1 MVKKFRRTA
10 ALTAAVGAAALGL
23 AACSQTGGGGGGEG
37 GGGDSLLSQLQESGT
52 VTVGINGEAPY
63 SYIGD
68 DGKPT
73 GATIAIANKIYGE
86 LGIDN
91 VEATKVAWDSLIPGL
106 NAGRF
111 DMVSAGMSIL
121 PDRCAQAAFAH
132 PTIMYTTALLV
143 PKGNP
148 MDLHNLHDVKDS
160 GAKLA
165 IEAGAIEDGY
175 ADDLGIDTL
184 KMQSP
189 QDGMDAVISGRVD
202 VFALTAI
209 SLNTLVEK
217 NADKPIEA
225 TEPFIAVVNGKK
237 QVGAGAAVFRKEN
250 DTLREAWNEKL
261 DEIVGSSQNYED
273 TIGEFGFGE
282 PWRPPKDLTTEQLCN
297 GELPDATA
305 SSDEG

>member
-1 MVKKFRRTA
+1 MVNKFRRTV

-23 AACSQTGGGGGGEG
+23 AACSKT
-37 GGGDSLLSQLQESGT
+37 GGDSGDGDSNLLSQLQESGT

-68 DGKPT
+68 DGEPT
-73 GATIAIANKIYGE
+73 GATIAIAEKIYGE
-86 LGIDN
+86 LGIDD

-121 PDRCAQAAFAH
+121 PDRCEQAAFAD

-148 MDLHNLHDVKDS
+148 MDLHNLQDVEKS

-165 IEAGAIEDGY
+165 VESGTVENGY
-175 ADDLGIDTL
+175 ADDMGLDTL
-184 KMQSP
+184 KMESP
-189 QDGMDAVISGRVD
+189 QDGMDAITSGRAD

-209 SLNTLVEK
+209 SLETLVEK
-217 NADKPIEA
+217 NSDKPIEA
-225 TEPFIAVVNGKK
+225 TDPFVAVVNGKQ

-250 DTLREAWNEKL
+250 NDLREAWNEELEK
-261 DEIVGSSQNYED
+261 IVSDPDAYED

-282 PWRPPKDLTTEQLCN
+282 PWRPPEDVTTEMLCS